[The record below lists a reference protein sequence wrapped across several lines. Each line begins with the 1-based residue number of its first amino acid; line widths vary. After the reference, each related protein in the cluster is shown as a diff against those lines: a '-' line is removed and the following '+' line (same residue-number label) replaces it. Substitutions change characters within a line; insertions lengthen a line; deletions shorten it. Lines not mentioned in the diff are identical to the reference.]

1 MSDKTSITAARQP
14 IVSHTHRR
22 GAAIVYLRRVRVL
35 VFVVASVLAM
45 PALASA
51 EVSAKDIERARSGV
65 LTDDF
70 QKELPG
76 YEQHAGSGSAQPRPR
91 DPRMGRRLERDR
103 ARRVDTREQRGGE
116 GGGALGGLIEI
127 LMWGCLAVG
136 LGLATFWLA
145 TELSKGE
152 DAKLPPEE
160 AEAQA
165 AAATLAII
173 DKPLGDADELAARGE
188 FAEAIHTLLLR
199 TLHELA
205 RSAMVRVE
213 RSHTSRE
220 ILARVPLI
228 ADARTALAGLITA
241 VELTHFGDEPANAA
255 DYARCREQ
263 FNVFA
268 TAFRAG
274 LAVQQRVP
282 QGRGTALAS

>member
-1 MSDKTSITAARQP
+1 MFQA
-14 IVSHTHRR
+14 
-22 GAAIVYLRRVRVL
+22 VRVVATL
-35 VFVVASVLAM
+35 VALMLAM
-45 PALASA
+45 FAVAHGQPSA
-51 EVSAKDIERARSGV
+51 EHEPAPARRSPADIERARAGV
-65 LTDDF
+65 LTESY

-76 YEQHAGSGSAQPRPR
+76 YEVGTGSGSARAS
-91 DPRMGRRLERDR
+91 DPRMRKKVPRDR
-103 ARRVDTREQRGGE
+103 AARVDTREQHAAPGD
-116 GGGALGGLIEI
+116 GGALGSLLSI

-136 LGLATFWLA
+136 LGLAAFWFA
-145 TELSKGE
+145 TELAKYND

-160 AEAQA
+160 AEAKA
-165 AAATLAII
+165 AAQAHAII

-228 ADARTALAGLITA
+228 ADAREALAGLITA
-241 VELTHFGDEPANAA
+241 VELTHFGDDPAGAA

-263 FNVFA
+263 FNRFA
-268 TAFRAG
+268 TAFRNN
-274 LAVQQRVP
+274 LAVQQRMP
-282 QGRGTALAS
+282 AAGGTALAS